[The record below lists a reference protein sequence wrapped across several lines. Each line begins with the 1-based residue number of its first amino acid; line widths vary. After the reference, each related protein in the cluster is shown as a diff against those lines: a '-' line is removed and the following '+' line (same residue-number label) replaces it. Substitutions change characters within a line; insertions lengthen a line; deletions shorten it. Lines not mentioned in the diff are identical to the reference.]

1 MGLDVDTERPEPP
14 AAAAAAAATAPPV
27 QAGRPRGLLARLD
40 RRTTPYL
47 LVSPYFLLFAVF
59 GFFPLAYTL
68 WVSLHDWELAGDK
81 EFLGLQNYTRLLA
94 DEAFWNAVVNT
105 VGMFVLATVPQLV
118 IALALAN
125 ALNRRIRFRLLF
137 RMGVLLPLVTS
148 VVAVAVVFSQLYG
161 RDFGMVNWLLGLVG
175 VGPVFWQGEKWSSWI
190 AISSM
195 VDWRW
200 TGYNA
205 IIYLAAMQAIPRD
218 LYEAAAIDGAS
229 AWRQFWKIT
238 VPLLR
243 PTIIF
248 TAFISTIGGLTLFAE
263 PVMFGGGRVA
273 GGTLGQ
279 FQTVTMFIVDKAF
292 RDFEYGFAAAAAWL
306 LFLLILLGSM
316 INFFFVSRI
325 RGGTR

>member
-1 MGLDVDTERPEPP
+1 MSRSSCGNSQRRDSTRKRCAAGCRIENDQETGYRYYGRRQRDAYFAFAGNGGRRTVAKFEFVPLIELKTRLPAKLMPLVEEYREKLEKLNADHGGRLVLEKGDDPKDLRKALK
-14 AAAAAAAATAPPV
+14 AAA
-27 QAGRPRGLLARLD
+27 G
-40 RRTTPYL
+40 
-47 LVSPYFLLFAVF
+47 S
-59 GFFPLAYTL
+59 
-68 WVSLHDWELAGDK
+68 
-81 EFLGLQNYTRLLA
+81 
-94 DEAFWNAVVNT
+94 
-105 VGMFVLATVPQLV
+105 
-118 IALALAN
+118 
-125 ALNRRIRFRLLF
+125 LNRRIRFRLLF

-175 VGPVFWQGEKWSSWI
+175 VDPVFWQGEKWSSWI

-325 RGGTR
+325 RGTR